1 MTTSRNGKWQL
12 WLASFLATGVVW
24 TYFVSRASA
33 QNAVTITINNS
44 ILTRGDQL
52 SIPGQ
57 SNSGSILLTPGDSIQ
72 NIGNGGNISLNAESI
87 RLVSVPKASDTSS
100 AQNIGNGGN
109 ISVNRESILI
119 LRTKASDT
127 SSAQSIGNGGNIS
140 INANSIRL
148 VSVAEPSHTSGI
160 LVFAVL
166 SVASALKRKQ
176 KNGAGFKPH
185 D

>member
-33 QNAVTITINNS
+33 QNAGTITITNS
-44 ILTRGDQL
+44 NLTIGDQL

-57 SNSGSILLTPGDSIQ
+57 SKSGSILVTPRDSI
-72 NIGNGGNISLNAESI
+72 
-87 RLVSVPKASDTSS
+87 
-100 AQNIGNGGN
+100 QNIGNGGN

-148 VSVAEPSHTSGI
+148 VSVPEPSHTSGI

-166 SVASALKRKQ
+166 SVASVLKRKQ